1 MLRFTTDII
10 ATLRAA
16 LSSYD
21 YDRLFVVADTRTAS
35 VCVPL
40 LGDALAPTGY
50 RLITIEPGDEHKTLA
65 TLAAVWDALVEGGAT
80 RHSLLLCVG
89 GGVVTDLGGFA
100 AATFKRGIRY
110 VNIPTTLLAMVD
122 AAVGGKTAIDY
133 RGLKNEIGA
142 FYTPSDVILCP
153 DFLATL
159 DADNQR
165 SGIAEMLKHAL
176 LGGADTYAAFMSDD
190 LLDDTF
196 VGSSRALQLIS
207 DSVWV
212 KRRIVEQ
219 DPCEKGLRK
228 ALNLGHTVGHAL
240 ESWMLQRGTPVLHGV
255 AVAWGLTAELYL
267 SHVRCSFPVET
278 LRTTAR
284 YVREHF
290 PPCPAT
296 CSDYDALYA
305 LMLHDK
311 KNVEG
316 QVRFALLAAPGSVQL
331 DVVATKDEIFEA
343 IDFLREG

>member
-1 MLRFTTDII
+1 MLRFTTDIT
-10 ATLRAA
+10 ATLRAS

-35 VCVPL
+35 VCVPP

-65 TLAAVWDALVEGGAT
+65 TLATVWDALIEGGAT

-133 RGLKNEIGA
+133 QGLKNEIGA

-159 DADNQR
+159 DADNLR

-255 AVAWGLTAELYL
+255 AVAWGLAAELYL
-267 SHVRCSFPVET
+267 SHMRCSFPVET
-278 LRTTAR
+278 LRTTVR

-331 DVVATKDEIFEA
+331 DVVATKDEVFEA